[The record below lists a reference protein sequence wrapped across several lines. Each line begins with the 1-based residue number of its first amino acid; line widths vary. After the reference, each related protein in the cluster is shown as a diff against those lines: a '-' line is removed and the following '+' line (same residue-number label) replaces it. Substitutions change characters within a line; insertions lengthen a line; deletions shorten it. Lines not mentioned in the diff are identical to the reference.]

1 MDEYCKKHCI
11 SSYVFLKESSSM
23 STSQIFLT
31 NSYQNLPTLNSS
43 VNNPN
48 HHINSSSTELF
59 QSQFLKVRSLV
70 DNGIRFIERK
80 LNLEDFLKSSNTII
94 NNLQSFYSI
103 NLSSMQNSGFLFPI
117 SSSNSSG
124 VSSVIGNASSV
135 SLASGMSSN
144 SSTNINNTGSNTVY
158 ADLLTSMFATSS
170 SASFISSPAV
180 SSTSTNSAGSN
191 LNYNL
196 ASFSSANISSQIN
209 ITLLSEPSTRQQ
221 GNDRGGSNKKKLEA
235 QLISKVNSVCNLFNT
250 RTRIELIAIEVQD
263 NVIQCLAN
271 GLHLEMDE
279 QYFNQNWQQ
288 CLDKLNIKAKKQ
300 LANLRVDEIIKDLRY
315 SRKSKIFILYSLK
328 SDQFKLL
335 VMP

>member
-1 MDEYCKKHCI
+1 
-11 SSYVFLKESSSM
+11 M

-31 NSYQNLPTLNSS
+31 NSYQNLSTFNSS

-48 HHINSSSTELF
+48 HHLNSASAELF

-80 LNLEDFLKSSNTII
+80 LNLEDFLKSSNTLI
-94 NNLQSFYSI
+94 NNLQSFNSI
-103 NLSSMQNSGFLFPI
+103 NSSSMQNSGFLFPV
-117 SSSNSSG
+117 SGSNSSG
-124 VSSVIGNASSV
+124 VASVVGNASNV

-144 SSTNINNTGSNTVY
+144 SATNVNNTCSNAVY
-158 ADLLTSMFATSS
+158 ADLLSSMFATSS

-180 SSTSTNSAGSN
+180 SSTSANSAGSN
-191 LNYNL
+191 PNSNL
-196 ASFSSANISSQIN
+196 ASFSTANMSSQIN

-221 GNDRGGSNKKKLEA
+221 GNDRGSNKKKLEA
-235 QLISKVNSVCNLFNT
+235 QLVSKVNSVCNLFNA

-263 NVIQCLAN
+263 NVIQCLAT

-300 LANLRVDEIIKDLRY
+300 LANFRVDEIIKDLRY
-315 SRKSKIFILYSLK
+315 SRRSKIFILYSLK

-335 VMP
+335 VTP